1 MNPFPTPLRSQ
12 IDMNFQF
19 DESNTPTFN
28 AFLGTLLTWGLTA
41 FGAAVVFLLPNKMDH
56 RVLLDASLGF
66 AGGVMVAA
74 SFWSLLA
81 PSIEKAE
88 ELGYVWSWFPAAV
101 GFGLGGI
108 GIAIAEKLLPEDA
121 GDVKKALDL
130 QSRQSKPQEASTQRK
145 RTSGK
150 SSKSP
155 TVRARSRSRASK
167 RTKTKVPAASKDQM
181 LRQQNKSFRRIM
193 LLVVAITIHNFPEGL
208 AVGVGFG
215 SVGKPNGMKFKDAI
229 ILAWGIGLQNFPEGL
244 AVSLPLYREGMSMWK
259 SFFYGQL
266 SGMVEPLAGV
276 AGALL
281 VQYANPTLP
290 YALSFAAGAMMYVV
304 VDDLIPE
311 VSESGNTKYSSAGF
325 MVGFIV
331 MMVLDVALG

>member
-1 MNPFPTPLRSQ
+1 MY
-12 IDMNFQF
+12 FQF
-19 DESNTPTFN
+19 DPNNSPTFN
-28 AFLGTLLTWGLTA
+28 ALLGTLLTWGLTA
-41 FGAAVVFLLPNKMDH
+41 LGAAVVFLLPRGDH

-81 PSIEKAE
+81 VSIEKSE
-88 ELGYVWSWFPAAV
+88 ELGYVWSWFPAAL

-130 QSRQSKPQEASTQRK
+130 QSRESKPHETSTPRK
-145 RTSGK
+145 RTSRK

-155 TVRARSRSRASK
+155 AMRARSRSRASK
-167 RTKTKVPAASKDQM
+167 RTKIKVPAATTQHT
-181 LRQQNKSFRRIM
+181 LRQHKSFKRIM
-193 LLVVAITIHNFPEGL
+193 LLVVAITVHNFPEGL

-215 SVGKPNGMKFKDAI
+215 SVGKANGMKFKDAI

-281 VQYANPTLP
+281 IQYANPTLP